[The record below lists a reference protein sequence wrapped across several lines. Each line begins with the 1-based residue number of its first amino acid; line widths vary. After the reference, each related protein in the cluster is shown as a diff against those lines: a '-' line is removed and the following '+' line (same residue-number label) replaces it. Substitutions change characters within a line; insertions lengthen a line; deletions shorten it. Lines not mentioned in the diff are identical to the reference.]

1 MTSNIRYVLLPEL
14 GENGESA
21 RMVEQ
26 SNESADPAEFSSNI
40 ADTGLNSI
48 LLFFSHYMMPFE
60 YIYFTNIYNSS
71 RIVSSSIAMLPIA
84 VFLVLIHKSSFQ
96 NLTPVLHAVPLL
108 YANLVMNTI
117 VALGAVNLE
126 YIIRRFF
133 QDR

>member
-1 MTSNIRYVLLPEL
+1 
-14 GENGESA
+14 
-21 RMVEQ
+21 MVEQ

-48 LLFFSHYMMPFE
+48 LDMMPFE
-60 YIYFTNIYNSS
+60 YIYFTNIYDSS